1 MEVFLNQYSNPRQT
15 KPRPFWLN
23 LLIILGVDSILVFIG
38 ALLLRDWGQVSNFY
52 FWSSVLLLI
61 IAVIPIFSEV
71 GSSAK
76 LAGKAVKDGV
86 KVGPMLKEKQ
96 PIFERGAKTTYLY
109 GLAGIITLILSM
121 LSIPFG

>member
-1 MEVFLNQYSNPRQT
+1 
-15 KPRPFWLN
+15 
-23 LLIILGVDSILVFIG
+23 LGVDSILVFIG
-38 ALLLRDWGQVSNFY
+38 ALLLRDWGQVSNLY

-109 GLAGIITLILSM
+109 GLAGIITLIFSM